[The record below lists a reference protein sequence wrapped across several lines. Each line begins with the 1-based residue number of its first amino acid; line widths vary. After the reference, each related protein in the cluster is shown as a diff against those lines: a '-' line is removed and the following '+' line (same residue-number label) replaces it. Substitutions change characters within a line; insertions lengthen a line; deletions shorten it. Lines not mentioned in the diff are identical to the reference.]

1 MSSKFRILP
10 RDFRIYALID
20 RTLKVAYVGKS
31 YAKSLASLYSLH
43 LNGKN
48 YNTAEYF
55 GKEPPKVRPEVLI
68 LEEIRC
74 TGAEAY
80 KHVIAWS
87 LYLEEHGFLMLTQTG
102 TLWYSEQLFPET
114 KAIYERISKTDLD
127 DILQRTHSLT
137 RQPSKRNS
145 SSSKPKKPKKVPKPK
160 LSIRV
165 DEQDKKLFHELKRG
179 LNVTQRETF
188 HLLLDGMVLAD
199 DGTYK
204 PLVRQQEHR
213 IYELEQELQTV
224 KNELTEEHMNKKH
237 DLQKKEILIHAK
249 TVAGKYIKQI
259 MQGVYYL
266 EKPLRPQRK
275 GKNSIHDFPYPTES
289 GYTVMQLDEMIYG
302 SSTGLV
308 FVLGWTEDEKPIK
321 LRHYGLRDFLGSDP
335 RFSDYAVRGSWW
347 QVHYRVSKDGAVD
360 LMAALPLP
368 PKALPTESQEKP
380 KTDLK
385 EMIQE
390 IENRLE

>member
-1 MSSKFRILP
+1 MNSKFRITP

-20 RTLKVAYVGKS
+20 RELKVAFVGKS
-31 YAKSLASLYSLH
+31 YAVSLASLYSLH
-43 LNGKN
+43 INGKN
-48 YNTAEYF
+48 YNTADYF
-55 GKEPPKVRPEVLI
+55 GKEAPKVRPEVLI
-68 LEEIRC
+68 LEELCC

-102 TLWYSEQLFPET
+102 TLWYSEQLYPET
-114 KAIYERISKTDLD
+114 KAIYERISKDTLD
-127 DILQRTHSLT
+127 GVLQRTHSL
-137 RQPSKRNS
+137 RRKPSESKS
-145 SSSKPKKPKKVPKPK
+145 SSSKPKKAPKPK

-179 LNVTQRETF
+179 LRITQRETF

-199 DGTYK
+199 DGTYQ
-204 PLVRQQEHR
+204 PLVRRQEHR

-224 KNELTEEHMNKKH
+224 KNELTEERMNKKH
-237 DLQKKEILIHAK
+237 DLQKKELLVHAK
-249 TVAGKYIKQI
+249 TVAAKYIQQI

-266 EKPLRPQRK
+266 DKPLRPVRK
-275 GKNSIHDFPYPTES
+275 GKNSLHDFPYPTES
-289 GYTVMQLDEMIYG
+289 GHTVIQLDEMIYG
-302 SSTGLV
+302 SSTDLV

-321 LRHYGLRDFLGSDP
+321 LRHYGLRGFLGSDP
-335 RFSDYAVRGSWW
+335 RFSDYAMRGSWW
-347 QVHYRVSKDGAVD
+347 QVHYRLDKSGAVD

-368 PKALPTESQEKP
+368 PKTQGAESAEKP
-380 KTDLK
+380 ATDLDK
-385 EMIQE
+385 MIRE